1 MRAVIALL
9 RAEHERELIGAFKP
23 HQIDSAEELI
33 EVGGVVGHVGD
44 DRFEMIST
52 DGLALYTASLFSC
65 NCPAGERGEECYHQA
80 AVVIFEGV
88 A

>member
-33 EVGGVVGHVGD
+33 ELGGVVYAD
-44 DRFEMIST
+44 DYSFTVLST
-52 DGLALYTASLFSC
+52 DGLERYTASLFSC

-80 AVVIFEGV
+80 AVVILEGV